1 MSTNLNTCRSP
12 NYLSVAFIC
21 AVTVGTD
28 YSLLKP
34 FVSANHM
41 LLESCEES
49 WCTKSI
55 LGTDPALGDSRRYFL
70 RKTTGNI
77 IQSVYCMVNDIYL
90 SLV

>member
-55 LGTDPALGDSRRYFL
+55 LGTDPALGDSRRYE
-70 RKTTGNI
+70 T
-77 IQSVYCMVNDIYL
+77 
-90 SLV
+90 SLEKRPVISFNQYIAW